1 MSVSAWGYYCTH
13 VFVWKTTDGTDAHA
27 LKSQFSFIFCGT
39 HTYIE
44 VINVWSFSGLKMKL
58 SINIKSLCKNFVFYL
73 TIYSF
78 LVTSSNVCICSKK
91 GERDGR
97 FYILLYLNQEHVTH
111 WDLAHHLLCGPL
123 WPVVTHNTFLC
134 RDVCMYIW
142 RNMIWGQHSDIHQQ
156 PSQLPSF
163 LFSHLVF
170 FPLIT
175 FTSFTHKYTA
185 YLWGIRCVTSCF
197 QRDTR
202 CCCWER
208 SFSSCLEGHL

>member
-13 VFVWKTTDGTDAHA
+13 VFVWKMTDGTGAHA

-58 SINIKSLCKNFVFYL
+58 LNGFHLLILNHFVSKNFVFYL

-78 LVTSSNVCICSKK
+78 LVAPSNVCICRKK
-91 GERDGR
+91 GERDGC

-111 WDLAHHLLCGPL
+111 WDLSHHLLCGPL

-142 RNMIWGQHSDIHQQ
+142 RNMIWGQHSDIHQR

-163 LFSHLVF
+163 LFSHSVF
-170 FPLIT
+170 FPSN
-175 FTSFTHKYTA
+175 SFTH
-185 YLWGIRCVTSCF
+185 L
-197 QRDTR
+197 
-202 CCCWER
+202 
-208 SFSSCLEGHL
+208 